1 MENLLYDRLKPVLRV
16 LLAVTI
22 ITLAGC
28 GVPAV
33 HPAVGRVVGNLPLV
47 SIVEPGRP
55 APTFTGKVTLLN
67 LWGTWCPPCRRE
79 VPGMARLAARLADD
93 PRFQLVA
100 VSCGGS
106 ERDDLAEIT
115 ATTLEFLAAQRL
127 ELDPWADPDGM
138 ARMILAESFGFGAY
152 PTTYLVGPDATV
164 RAVWTGY
171 RSRDEADMARAVV
184 EALKDESLEK
194 LPAESA
200 PAVR

>member
-1 MENLLYDRLKPVLRV
+1 
-16 LLAVTI
+16 
-22 ITLAGC
+22 
-28 GVPAV
+28 
-33 HPAVGRVVGNLPLV
+33 
-47 SIVEPGRP
+47 
-55 APTFTGKVTLLN
+55 
-67 LWGTWCPPCRRE
+67 
-79 VPGMARLAARLADD
+79 
-93 PRFQLVA
+93 

-106 ERDDLAEIT
+106 GRDDIAEIT

-127 ELDPWADPDGM
+127 EIDPWADPDGM
-138 ARMILAESFGFGAY
+138 ARVILAESFGFGAY

-184 EALKDESLEK
+184 EALKDEALEE